1 MKYLQ
6 WLKAKMPELSPKR
19 REIFATFLLNL
30 AVASFA
36 VAAFEGKWWGI
47 IPAVVFMVAAI
58 YMTKGI

>member
-1 MKYLQ
+1 
-6 WLKAKMPELSPKR
+6 MPELSPKR